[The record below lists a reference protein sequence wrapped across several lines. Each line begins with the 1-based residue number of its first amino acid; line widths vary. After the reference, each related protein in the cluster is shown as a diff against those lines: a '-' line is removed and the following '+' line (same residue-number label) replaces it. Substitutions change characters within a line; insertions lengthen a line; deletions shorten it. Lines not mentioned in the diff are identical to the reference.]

1 MELDV
6 LSADISKA
14 YDDLRTIEESIISL
28 SGKERFGSG
37 RRRVPDSGSRPNNYG
52 FERRDARIVSL
63 DSSGPNKRRLVISA
77 ENELYEISVVCEFR
91 TPILGFKN
99 LVLSSD
105 AFLKRFNHPYRR
117 FQQEKF
123 CSLYE
128 GSDKR
133 IRYDERE
140 DETVRRTVQSSV
152 VMPAIETKSRKAA
165 ISELKGAEKKEVN
178 VRNRRMFSNLLLGT
192 LQRFQIEEKKIS
204 SVEKVQAEKQKEVER
219 RLRESEEEERER
231 LAREKA
237 ALLSKRREK
246 ERLIKSLQRRKAI
259 IQYAKQ
265 KQEHYRKLQNF
276 IQTHAKPPVFY
287 LPAKHTLRTLELL
300 KVSSKK
306 IDELIEH
313 RRQQMEADLKTP
325 EDKQMDEGESDGEHS
340 ETSAAVHS
348 TAKMNTT
355 NKPSDSET
363 GSKKLDGD
371 KVKESE
377 MVGGIS
383 MESSLRDFGEEE
395 CINGDERE
403 GSKQMHEDEQQ
414 TGKDNNHSDSEPP
427 GDEAEIDQDG
437 DSRVAFADEDD

>member
-1 MELDV
+1 MMELDT

-28 SGKERFGSG
+28 SGKERFGTG
-37 RRRVPDSGSRPNNYG
+37 RRRILDSSGRLGNYG

-77 ENELYEISVVCEFR
+77 EN
-91 TPILGFKN
+91 
-99 LVLSSD
+99 D
-105 AFLKRFNHPYRR
+105 
-117 FQQEKF
+117 
-123 CSLYE
+123 LYE

-133 IRYDERE
+133 ARYDDRE
-140 DETVRRTVQSSV
+140 DEAVRRTVQSSV

-192 LQRFQIEEKKIS
+192 LQRFQMEEKKIS
-204 SVEKVQAEKQKEVER
+204 NVEKVQAEKQKEVER
-219 RLRESEEEERER
+219 RLKESEEEERER

-237 ALLSKRREK
+237 ALLGKRREK

-259 IQYAKQ
+259 IQYAEQ

-276 IQTHAKPPVFY
+276 IQTQAKPPVFY

-306 IDELIEH
+306 IDELIDH
-313 RRQQMEADLKTP
+313 RRQQMEADLKIP
-325 EDKQMDEGESDGEHS
+325 EDKQVDEAESDGEHS
-340 ETSAAVHS
+340 ETSAAMRS
-348 TAKMNTT
+348 TAKSSTT
-355 NKPSDSET
+355 EATKPSDGEIVD
-363 GSKKLDGD
+363 KKLDD
-371 KVKESE
+371 DEIKETE
-377 MVGGIS
+377 IVGGVS
-383 MESSLRDFGEEE
+383 MESSLQNFGEE
-395 CINGDERE
+395 CMNGDERKGRE
-403 GSKQMHEDEQQ
+403 QLDEDEQE
-414 TGKDNNHSDSEPP
+414 TGKDNSRSDSEPP

-437 DSRVAFADEDD
+437 DFHDDDD

>member
-1 MELDV
+1 MMELDV

-28 SGKERFGSG
+28 SGKERFGAG
-37 RRRVPDSGSRPNNYG
+37 RRRILDSASRPGNYG
-52 FERRDARIVSL
+52 FERRDARTVSL

-77 ENELYEISVVCEFR
+77 EN
-91 TPILGFKN
+91 
-99 LVLSSD
+99 D
-105 AFLKRFNHPYRR
+105 
-117 FQQEKF
+117 
-123 CSLYE
+123 LYE

-133 IRYDERE
+133 ARYDDRE
-140 DETVRRTVQSSV
+140 DEAVRRTVQSSV

-192 LQRFQIEEKKIS
+192 LQRFQMEEKKIS

-237 ALLSKRREK
+237 ALLGKRREK
-246 ERLIKSLQRRKAI
+246 ERLIKSLQRKKAI
-259 IQYAKQ
+259 IQYAEQ

-276 IQTHAKPPVFY
+276 IQTQAKPPVFY

-325 EDKQMDEGESDGEHS
+325 EEKQVDEGESDGEHS
-340 ETSAAVHS
+340 ETSAATRS
-348 TAKMNTT
+348 IAKMNTEDA
-355 NKPSDSET
+355 NKPSDSEI
-363 GSKKLDGD
+363 GGKKLDD
-371 KVKESE
+371 DEVMERE
-377 MVGGIS
+377 MVGGVS

-395 CINGDERE
+395 CMNGDEIKE
-403 GSKQMHEDEQQ
+403 SKQLDEDEQE
-414 TGKDNNHSDSEPP
+414 TGKDNSRSDSEPP
-427 GDEAEIDQDG
+427 GVEDEIDQDG
-437 DSRVAFADEDD
+437 DSHVAFADEDD

>member
-1 MELDV
+1 MMELDT

-28 SGKERFGSG
+28 SGKERFGAG
-37 RRRVPDSGSRPNNYG
+37 RRRILDSGGRLGNYG
-52 FERRDARIVSL
+52 FERRDARTVSL

-77 ENELYEISVVCEFR
+77 EN
-91 TPILGFKN
+91 
-99 LVLSSD
+99 D
-105 AFLKRFNHPYRR
+105 
-117 FQQEKF
+117 
-123 CSLYE
+123 LYE

-133 IRYDERE
+133 ARYDDRE
-140 DETVRRTVQSSV
+140 DEAVRRTVQSSV

-192 LQRFQIEEKKIS
+192 LQRFQMEEKKIS

-219 RLRESEEEERER
+219 RLKESEEEERER

-237 ALLSKRREK
+237 ALLGKRREK
-246 ERLIKSLQRRKAI
+246 ERLIKALQRRKAI
-259 IQYAKQ
+259 IQYAEQ

-276 IQTHAKPPVFY
+276 IQTQAKPPVFY

-313 RRQQMEADLKTP
+313 RRQQMEADLKVP
-325 EDKQMDEGESDGEHS
+325 EDKQVDEGESDGEHS
-340 ETSAAVHS
+340 ETSAMRAN
-348 TAKMNTT
+348 AKSNTT
-355 NKPSDSET
+355 DANKPSDSD
-363 GSKKLDGD
+363 KKLDD
-371 KVKESE
+371 DEVKETE
-377 MVGGIS
+377 IVGGVS
-383 MESSLRDFGEEE
+383 MESSLQDFGEE
-395 CINGDERE
+395 CMNGDERK
-403 GSKQMHEDEQQ
+403 GRKQLDEDEQE
-414 TGKDNNHSDSEPP
+414 TGKDNSRSDSEPP

-437 DSRVAFADEDD
+437 DSHDDDD

>member
-1 MELDV
+1 MMELDT

-28 SGKERFGSG
+28 SGKERFGTG
-37 RRRVPDSGSRPNNYG
+37 RRRILDSSGRLGNYG

-77 ENELYEISVVCEFR
+77 EN
-91 TPILGFKN
+91 
-99 LVLSSD
+99 D
-105 AFLKRFNHPYRR
+105 
-117 FQQEKF
+117 
-123 CSLYE
+123 LYE

-133 IRYDERE
+133 ARYDDRE
-140 DETVRRTVQSSV
+140 DEAVRRTVQSSV

-192 LQRFQIEEKKIS
+192 LQRFQMEEKKIS
-204 SVEKVQAEKQKEVER
+204 NVEKVQAEKQKEVER
-219 RLRESEEEERER
+219 RLKESEEEERER

-237 ALLSKRREK
+237 ALLGKRREK

-259 IQYAKQ
+259 IQYAEQ

-276 IQTHAKPPVFY
+276 IQTQAKPPVFY

-306 IDELIEH
+306 IDELIDH
-313 RRQQMEADLKTP
+313 RRQQMEADLKIP
-325 EDKQMDEGESDGEHS
+325 EDKQVDEAESDGEHS
-340 ETSAAVHS
+340 ETSAAMRS
-348 TAKMNTT
+348 TAKSSTT
-355 NKPSDSET
+355 EAAKPSDSEIVD
-363 GSKKLDGD
+363 KKLDD
-371 KVKESE
+371 DEIKETE
-377 MVGGIS
+377 IVGGVS
-383 MESSLRDFGEEE
+383 MESSLQNFGEE
-395 CINGDERE
+395 CMNGDERKGRE
-403 GSKQMHEDEQQ
+403 QLDEDEQE
-414 TGKDNNHSDSEPP
+414 TGKDNSRSDSEPP

-437 DSRVAFADEDD
+437 DFHDDDD